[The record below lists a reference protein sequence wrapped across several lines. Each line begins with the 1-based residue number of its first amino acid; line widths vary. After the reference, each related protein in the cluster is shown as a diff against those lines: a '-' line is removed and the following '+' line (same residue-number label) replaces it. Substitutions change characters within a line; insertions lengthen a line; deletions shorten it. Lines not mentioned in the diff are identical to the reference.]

1 MENGICYIVGA
12 GENHGLGFVPNP
24 EDYVIAADGG
34 FAHLQREGIRADMV
48 IGDFDSLTS
57 PPEHGNVVA
66 LPSEKDD
73 TDTFAAV
80 REGIGRGYG
89 EFHIYG
95 GTGGRFEHTFA
106 NIQTL
111 AYLSQNGMRGR
122 LIGGREIM
130 TAITDG
136 ALSFDDGQEGYISVF
151 ALSDR
156 AEGVSLRGLKYE
168 LEDAE
173 VSNSFPIG
181 VSNEFVGKKSEIS
194 VKKGTLLII
203 YPK

>member
-1 MENGICYIVGA
+1 MKKGICYIVGA
-12 GENHGLGFVPNP
+12 GENHGLGFVPCP

-34 FAHLQREGIRADMV
+34 FAYLQREGIRTDMI
-48 IGDFDSLTS
+48 IGDFDSLTR

-73 TDTFAAV
+73 TDTIAAV
-80 REGIGRGYG
+80 REGIVRGYG
-89 EFHIYG
+89 EFHIYC

-111 AYLSQNGMRGR
+111 AYLSRNGMRGW
-122 LIGGREIM
+122 LIGGNEIM

-136 ALSFDDGQEGYISVF
+136 ALFLDGWKKGYISVF

-168 LEDAE
+168 LEDSV
-173 VSNSFPIG
+173 VSNSFPLG
-181 VSNEFVGKKSEIS
+181 VSNEFLGRNSEIS